1 MTIYR
6 RKDSIFLPISATF
19 QKKYLF
25 SIMFLFVIKQSY
37 FITVLFFYKSNQIN
51 KVGASNITNQIN
63 KDHKFKGNHFVYGKN
78 YLIL

>member
-51 KVGASNITNQIN
+51 K
-63 KDHKFKGNHFVYGKN
+63 DHKFKGNHFVYGKN